1 MYIGNTVQNQG
12 FTPQVDFFSGNASTT
27 AFTLS
32 RPVASVYQ
40 MVVVVANVIQNP
52 GSAYTVSSNTITFSS
67 APPTGTN
74 NIWVEYTSLITQV
87 IAPSPG
93 TVGTSQ
99 LQSNLTLG
107 GTTTASTITSAAST
121 NLSLQTNGGTTAL
134 TLDTSQNA
142 TFAGKVASASSLQLA
157 TNGTTTAI
165 TVDTSQ
171 NVGIG
176 VTPSAWASNAKVLQ
190 LGPTSSFVNSGA
202 GDTSIG
208 ENRYFN
214 GTNNIYLS
222 NTFATL
228 YQQTTGQH
236 RWFNAPSSTGVIT
249 FTQAMLLD
257 ASSNLTIA
265 GSTATK
271 ASGTTWAN
279 PSDTRLK
286 NNQALYTK
294 GLTELNQIKVKT
306 WVYNGLGGSLN
317 GQTGIG
323 VIADE
328 AMIVLPDT
336 VDTYSAKLNPT
347 DSEET
352 DIKRFNASEV
362 IWLLVTSL
370 QELDAK
376 FESYK
381 ATHP

>member
-1 MYIGNTVQNQG
+1 M
-12 FTPQVDFFSGNASTT
+12 AST
-27 AFTLS
+27 
-32 RPVASVYQ
+32 
-40 MVVVVANVIQNP
+40 I
-52 GSAYTVSSNTITFSS
+52 SA
-67 APPTGTN
+67 
-74 NIWVEYTSLITQV
+74 
-87 IAPSPG
+87 
-93 TVGTSQ
+93 
-99 LQSNLTLG
+99 
-107 GTTTASTITSAAST
+107 GTTTTTALVYSADTSGV
-121 NLSLQTNGGTTAL
+121 LQLQTNGGTTAL

-157 TNGTTTAI
+157 TNGTTTAVTI
-165 TVDTSQ
+165 DTAQ
-171 NVGIG
+171 NFGLG
-176 VTPSAWASNAKVLQ
+176 VTPSAWASTFKAIQIGAYGVGWNTHGSLPIGYLNANCYYN
-190 LGPTSSFVNSGA
+190 GSNWIYTTSNAVSQFVTQGQ
-202 GDTSIG
+202 GG
-208 ENRYFN
+208 GFVW
-214 GTNNIYLS
+214 
-222 NTFATL
+222 NT
-228 YQQTTGQH
+228 
-236 RWFNAPSSTGVIT
+236 APSGTAGNAIT

-257 ASSNLTIA
+257 TSSNLTIA

>member
-1 MYIGNTVQNQG
+1 M
-12 FTPQVDFFSGNASTT
+12 AST
-27 AFTLS
+27 
-32 RPVASVYQ
+32 
-40 MVVVVANVIQNP
+40 I
-52 GSAYTVSSNTITFSS
+52 SA
-67 APPTGTN
+67 
-74 NIWVEYTSLITQV
+74 
-87 IAPSPG
+87 
-93 TVGTSQ
+93 
-99 LQSNLTLG
+99 
-107 GTTTASTITSAAST
+107 GTTTTTALVYSADTSGV
-121 NLSLQTNGGTTAL
+121 LQLQTNGGTTAL
-134 TLDTSQNA
+134 TLDTN
-142 TFAGKVASASSLQLA
+142 
-157 TNGTTTAI
+157 
-165 TVDTSQ
+165 Q

-176 VTPSAWASNAKVLQ
+176 VTPSAWSSNYKGLQ
-190 LGPTSSFVNSGA
+190 MNGGALQVYTSGDRFAVNQNAFVNSGVVSA
-202 GDTSIG
+202 YV
-208 ENRYFN
+208 NN
-214 GTNNIYLS
+214 GYASQYLQLNS
-222 NTFATL
+222 E
-228 YQQTTGQH
+228 H
-236 RWFNAPSSTGVIT
+236 RFYTAPSGTAGNAIT

-257 ASSNLTIA
+257 GNSNLTIA

>member
-1 MYIGNTVQNQG
+1 M
-12 FTPQVDFFSGNASTT
+12 
-27 AFTLS
+27 
-32 RPVASVYQ
+32 
-40 MVVVVANVIQNP
+40 
-52 GSAYTVSSNTITFSS
+52 
-67 APPTGTN
+67 N
-74 NIWVEYTSLITQV
+74 N
-87 IAPSPG
+87 
-93 TVGTSQ
+93 
-99 LQSNLTLG
+99 LG
-107 GTTTASTITSAAST
+107 
-121 NLSLQTNGGTTAL
+121 Q
-134 TLDTSQNA
+134 
-142 TFAGKVASASSLQLA
+142 F
-157 TNGTTTAI
+157 
-165 TVDTSQ
+165 
-171 NVGIG
+171 
-176 VTPSAWASNAKVLQ
+176 
-190 LGPTSSFVNSGA
+190 
-202 GDTSIG
+202 
-208 ENRYFN
+208 
-214 GTNNIYLS
+214 
-222 NTFATL
+222 
-228 YQQTTGQH
+228 
-236 RWFNAPSSTGVIT
+236 RWYNAPSGTAGNAIT

-257 ASSNLTIA
+257 SSSNLTIA

>member
-1 MYIGNTVQNQG
+1 MALVLN
-12 FTPQVDFFSGNASTT
+12 
-27 AFTLS
+27 
-32 RPVASVYQ
+32 
-40 MVVVVANVIQNP
+40 
-52 GSAYTVSSNTITFSS
+52 
-67 APPTGTN
+67 GTD
-74 NIWVEYTSLITQV
+74 
-87 IAPSPG
+87 G
-93 TVGTSQ
+93 TVGTPAVTGS
-99 LQSNLTLG
+99 TG
-107 GTTTASTITSAAST
+107 GTGTGVYYPAT
-121 NLSLQTNGGTTAL
+121 NQ
-134 TLDTSQNA
+134 
-142 TFAGKVASASSLQLA
+142 VALA
-157 TNGTTTAI
+157 TNGTQAVL
-165 TVDTSQ
+165 VDANQ
-171 NVGIG
+171 NVGVG
-176 VTPSAWASNAKVLQ
+176 VIPSAWFSTYKALQ
-190 LGPTSSFVNSGA
+190 IGAATSLFNDG
-202 GDTSIG
+202 GTTS
-208 ENRYFN
+208 R
-214 GTNNIYLS
+214 LS
-222 NTFATL
+222 NNAIVNASGNFAYISTGAASY
-228 YQQTTGQH
+228 YQQSGGQH
-236 RWFNAPSSTGVIT
+236 AWYYAASGTAGTAIT

>member
-1 MYIGNTVQNQG
+1 MSSIS
-12 FTPQVDFFSGNASTT
+12 SGTTLTT
-27 AFTLS
+27 ALVQT
-32 RPVASVYQ
+32 AD
-40 MVVVVANVIQNP
+40 
-52 GSAYTVSSNTITFSS
+52 
-67 APPTGTN
+67 
-74 NIWVEYTSLITQV
+74 TSGV
-87 IAPSPG
+87 
-93 TVGTSQ
+93 
-99 LQSNLTLG
+99 LQ
-107 GTTTASTITSAAST
+107 
-121 NLSLQTNGGTTAL
+121 LQTNGGTTAL

-157 TNGTTTAI
+157 TNGTTTALTLDTSQNATFAGKVASASSLQLATNGTTTAVTI
-165 TVDTSQ
+165 DTSQ
-171 NVGIG
+171 NVGLG
-176 VTPSAWASNAKVLQ
+176 VTPSAWGLGTNGHALEFSNA
-190 LGPTSSFVNSGA
+190 GSMWN
-202 GDTSIG
+202 
-208 ENRYFN
+208 Y
-214 GTNNIYLS
+214 S
-222 NTFATL
+222 NTTGINLSQNVYYNGAYYYKSTAAATL
-228 YQQTTGQH
+228 YGQGSGQH
-236 RWFNAPSSTGVIT
+236 IWNIAPSGTAGNAIT

>member
-1 MYIGNTVQNQG
+1 M
-12 FTPQVDFFSGNASTT
+12 AST
-27 AFTLS
+27 
-32 RPVASVYQ
+32 
-40 MVVVVANVIQNP
+40 I
-52 GSAYTVSSNTITFSS
+52 SA
-67 APPTGTN
+67 
-74 NIWVEYTSLITQV
+74 
-87 IAPSPG
+87 
-93 TVGTSQ
+93 
-99 LQSNLTLG
+99 
-107 GTTTASTITSAAST
+107 GTTT
-121 NLSLQTNGGTTAL
+121 TTAL
-134 TLDTSQNA
+134 VYSADTS
-142 TFAGKVASASSLQLA
+142 GVLQLQ
-157 TNGTTTAI
+157 TNGTTTAVTI
-165 TVDTSQ
+165 DTNQ
-171 NVGIG
+171 NFGLG
-176 VTPSAWASNAKVLQ
+176 VTPSAWATSGSFFKAIEYGAVGTGVAGLVSPAGSELELVTNAYY
-190 LGPTSSFVNSGA
+190 NSGWKYAATGRPALRASLNGDISGAFSWNVAASGTA
-202 GDTSIG
+202 G
-208 ENRYFN
+208 
-214 GTNNIYLS
+214 
-222 NTFATL
+222 
-228 YQQTTGQH
+228 
-236 RWFNAPSSTGVIT
+236 NAIT

>member
-1 MYIGNTVQNQG
+1 M
-12 FTPQVDFFSGNASTT
+12 AST
-27 AFTLS
+27 
-32 RPVASVYQ
+32 
-40 MVVVVANVIQNP
+40 I
-52 GSAYTVSSNTITFSS
+52 SA
-67 APPTGTN
+67 
-74 NIWVEYTSLITQV
+74 
-87 IAPSPG
+87 
-93 TVGTSQ
+93 
-99 LQSNLTLG
+99 
-107 GTTTASTITSAAST
+107 GTTT
-121 NLSLQTNGGTTAL
+121 TTAL
-134 TLDTSQNA
+134 VQTADTS
-142 TFAGKVASASSLQLA
+142 GVLQLQ
-157 TNGTTTAI
+157 TNGTTTAVTI
-165 TVDTSQ
+165 DTNQ
-171 NVGIG
+171 NVGVG
-176 VTPSAWASNAKVLQ
+176 VTPSAW
-190 LGPTSSFVNSGA
+190 GSSFTAIDMGNSSFAQYNGSTTIVGYNSYADKYKVSSIGA
-202 GDTSIG
+202 GKYQITGSGHNWNIAG
-208 ENRYFN
+208 S
-214 GTNNIYLS
+214 GT
-222 NTFATL
+222 A
-228 YQQTTGQH
+228 G
-236 RWFNAPSSTGVIT
+236 NAIT

>member
-1 MYIGNTVQNQG
+1 M
-12 FTPQVDFFSGNASTT
+12 AST
-27 AFTLS
+27 
-32 RPVASVYQ
+32 
-40 MVVVVANVIQNP
+40 I
-52 GSAYTVSSNTITFSS
+52 SA
-67 APPTGTN
+67 
-74 NIWVEYTSLITQV
+74 
-87 IAPSPG
+87 
-93 TVGTSQ
+93 
-99 LQSNLTLG
+99 
-107 GTTTASTITSAAST
+107 GTTTTTALVYSADTSGV
-121 NLSLQTNGGTTAL
+121 LQLQTNGGTTAL

-157 TNGTTTAI
+157 TNGTTTAVTI
-165 TVDTSQ
+165 DTNQNFGLGVTPSTWGSGHKAIQIGSASVTNSSGDFLNLVGNAYYNGTNWIAQLGDTCALYQVNNGGAFVWSQ
-171 NVGIG
+171 APVTTAGATATFTERMRLDSSGNLGLG
-176 VTPSAWASNAKVLQ
+176 VTPSAWRSINKGLQIGTVSSLVNIDAASNSGLD
-190 LGPTSSFVNSGA
+190 LSSNVYDNSSG
-202 GDTSIG
+202 
-208 ENRYFN
+208 NQ
-214 GTNNIYLS
+214 IYLAS
-222 NTFATL
+222 SIAATR
-228 YQQTTGQH
+228 YRQQAGSH
-236 RWFNAPSSTGVIT
+236 SWYNAPSGTGTIT

>member
-1 MYIGNTVQNQG
+1 M
-12 FTPQVDFFSGNASTT
+12 AST
-27 AFTLS
+27 
-32 RPVASVYQ
+32 
-40 MVVVVANVIQNP
+40 I
-52 GSAYTVSSNTITFSS
+52 SA
-67 APPTGTN
+67 
-74 NIWVEYTSLITQV
+74 
-87 IAPSPG
+87 
-93 TVGTSQ
+93 
-99 LQSNLTLG
+99 
-107 GTTTASTITSAAST
+107 GTTT
-121 NLSLQTNGGTTAL
+121 TTAL
-134 TLDTSQNA
+134 VYSADTS
-142 TFAGKVASASSLQLA
+142 GVLQLQ
-157 TNGTTTAI
+157 TNGTTTAVTI
-165 TVDTSQ
+165 DTNQ
-171 NVGIG
+171 NFGLG
-176 VTPSAWASNAKVLQ
+176 VTPSANWNSAVKAVQ
-190 LGPTSSFVNSGA
+190 VNGSA
-202 GDTSIG
+202 LAC
-208 ENRYFN
+208 NN
-214 GTNNIYLS
+214 GTTGLMSGLTWDSSYNYKYSINNVAGAIVFNPAGSGGWAFL
-222 NTFATL
+222 
-228 YQQTTGQH
+228 
-236 RWFNAPSSTGVIT
+236 NAPSGTAGNTATV
-249 FTQAMLLD
+249 TQAMLLD

-376 FESYK
+376 LESYK

>member
-1 MYIGNTVQNQG
+1 M
-12 FTPQVDFFSGNASTT
+12 AST
-27 AFTLS
+27 
-32 RPVASVYQ
+32 
-40 MVVVVANVIQNP
+40 I
-52 GSAYTVSSNTITFSS
+52 SA
-67 APPTGTN
+67 
-74 NIWVEYTSLITQV
+74 
-87 IAPSPG
+87 
-93 TVGTSQ
+93 
-99 LQSNLTLG
+99 
-107 GTTTASTITSAAST
+107 GTTTTTALVYSADTSGV
-121 NLSLQTNGGTTAL
+121 LQLQTNGGTTAV
-134 TLDTSQNA
+134 TIDTN
-142 TFAGKVASASSLQLA
+142 
-157 TNGTTTAI
+157 
-165 TVDTSQ
+165 Q

-176 VTPSAWASNAKVLQ
+176 LTPNTWTGALKALQIGSTASLAGGSGEADLYCNAY
-190 LGPTSSFVNSGA
+190 N
-202 GDTSIG
+202 
-208 ENRYFN
+208 N
-214 GTNNIYLS
+214 GTNIIY
-222 NTFATL
+222 
-228 YQQTTGQH
+228 QTSSYASQFQMNNLGQF
-236 RWFNAPSSTGVIT
+236 RWYNAPSGTAGNAIT

-257 ASSNLTIA
+257 SSSNLTIA

>member
-1 MYIGNTVQNQG
+1 MAQTGYSKVQIYSSSTATNTPSAGNLTNDTNGSELAINITDGKLFYKDNSGTVQVLATKG
-12 FTPQVDFFSGNASTT
+12 GAFGTVTSVAATVPSFLSISGSPINSSGTLAI
-27 AFTLS
+27 TLS
-32 RPVASVYQ
+32 GTALPTTSGGTGLTSFTANGVVYASSTS
-40 MVVVVANVIQNP
+40 ALTT
-52 GSAYTVSSNTITFSS
+52 GSALVFD
-67 APPTGTN
+67 GTN
-74 NIWVEYTSLITQV
+74 
-87 IAPSPG
+87 
-93 TVGTSQ
+93 
-99 LQSNLTLG
+99 LG
-107 GTTTASTITSAAST
+107 
-121 NLSLQTNGGTTAL
+121 L
-134 TLDTSQNA
+134 
-142 TFAGKVASASSLQLA
+142 
-157 TNGTTTAI
+157 
-165 TVDTSQ
+165 
-171 NVGIG
+171 G
-176 VTPSAWASNAKVLQ
+176 VTPSAWSGYRVFQIGSSTAIYSDGSSNELGLVQNAYYSTGWKYGVTGAPASWNYQ
-190 LGPTSSFVNSGA
+190 YQGQ
-202 GDTSIG
+202 
-208 ENRYFN
+208 YFWK
-214 GTNNIYLS
+214 T
-222 NTFATL
+222 
-228 YQQTTGQH
+228 
-236 RWFNAPSSTGVIT
+236 APSGTAGNAIT
-249 FTQAMLLD
+249 FTQAMTLD
-257 ASSNLTIA
+257 VSGNLTIA

-376 FESYK
+376 FEEYK

>member
-1 MYIGNTVQNQG
+1 M
-12 FTPQVDFFSGNASTT
+12 AST
-27 AFTLS
+27 
-32 RPVASVYQ
+32 
-40 MVVVVANVIQNP
+40 I
-52 GSAYTVSSNTITFSS
+52 SA
-67 APPTGTN
+67 
-74 NIWVEYTSLITQV
+74 
-87 IAPSPG
+87 
-93 TVGTSQ
+93 
-99 LQSNLTLG
+99 
-107 GTTTASTITSAAST
+107 GTTTTTALSYSADTSGV
-121 NLSLQTNGGTTAL
+121 LQLQTNGGTTAV
-134 TLDTSQNA
+134 T
-142 TFAGKVASASSLQLA
+142 
-157 TNGTTTAI
+157 I
-165 TVDTSQ
+165 DTSQ
-171 NVGIG
+171 NVGVG
-176 VTPSAWASNAKVLQ
+176 VTPSAWQSTRRALQVGLNAALWGNVAGAGTTFLSNNTYFDGTNFKYLN
-190 LGPTSSFVNSGA
+190 TSGA
-202 GDTSIG
+202 S
-208 ENRYFN
+208 YM
-214 GTNNIYLS
+214 
-222 NTFATL
+222 A
-228 YQQTTGQH
+228 QQTDGAFI
-236 RWFNAPSSTGVIT
+236 FNSAASGTAGNTIT